1 MGVMEEEVGVHLR
14 GCFFMELGFFF
25 KKLGDKLGGKIDFSL
40 LFLGGKIDFSLLFF
54 FNTCVPH
61 VRLCYY
67 VYRILGL

>member
-1 MGVMEEEVGVHLR
+1 MSVMEEEVGVHLR

-40 LFLGGKIDFSLLFF
+40 LFF

>member
-1 MGVMEEEVGVHLR
+1 MSVMEEDVGVHLR

-40 LFLGGKIDFSLLFF
+40 LFF
-54 FNTCVPH
+54 FNTCGTH

-67 VYRILGL
+67 VYKILGL